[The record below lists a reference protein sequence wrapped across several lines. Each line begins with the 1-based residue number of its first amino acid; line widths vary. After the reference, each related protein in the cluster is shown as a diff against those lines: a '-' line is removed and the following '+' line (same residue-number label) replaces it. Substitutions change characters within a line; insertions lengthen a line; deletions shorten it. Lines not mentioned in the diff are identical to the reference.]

1 MELHI
6 PDEALSDV
14 MWEIAEHNERHD
26 LISATE
32 LKRRV
37 GGIRRLGAF
46 AGRSDDVILAQRAL
60 LEVLREIDN
69 VVAGR

>member
-1 MELHI
+1 MWLMEMHT
-6 PDEALSDV
+6 PDEPLSDV

-37 GGIRRLGAF
+37 EGIRRLGAF
-46 AGRSDDVILAQRAL
+46 AGR
-60 LEVLREIDN
+60 
-69 VVAGR
+69 GMM